1 MYVKGVRC
9 IIDLFD
15 ENQNFLDFV
24 ELKRNFNIQINN
36 LTFMQV
42 RQALLSDLRK
52 YSFIRNEVFIPFV
65 PYFYNLGLNKQEIQ
79 NSCILYKNQTNVT
92 PAGKEKRS

>member
-1 MYVKGVRC
+1 MRC
-9 IIDLFD
+9 VIDLFD

-36 LTFMQV
+36 STLMQV
-42 RQALLSDLRK
+42 RQAVLSELRK
-52 YSFIRNEVFIPFV
+52 YSFIRNDVLYFCTV
-65 PYFYNLGLNKQEIQ
+65 YFYNLCLNKQEIQ

>member
-9 IIDLFD
+9 VIDLFD

-36 LTFMQV
+36 LTFVQV

-65 PYFYNLGLNKQEIQ
+65 PFTFI
-79 NSCILYKNQTNVT
+79 TFV
-92 PAGKEKRS
+92 